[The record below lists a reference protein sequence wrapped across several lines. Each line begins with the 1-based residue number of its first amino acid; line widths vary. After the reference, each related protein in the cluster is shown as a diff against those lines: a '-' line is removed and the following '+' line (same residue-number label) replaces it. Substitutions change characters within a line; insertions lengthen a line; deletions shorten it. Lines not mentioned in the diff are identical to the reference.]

1 MRGRGGAKSGKE
13 SGERASA
20 ARGKSGGGRKRRA
33 ESRAAGENGAE
44 SGDEKQKNVNIPRI
58 FSEKRQSKL
67 TKLAI

>member
-1 MRGRGGAKSGKE
+1 MRGA
-13 SGERASA
+13 A
-20 ARGKSGGGRKRRA
+20 ARKAEKKAERGRARRA
-33 ESRAAGENGAE
+33 KSRAADENGAE